1 MHIIPVIDVRH
12 GIAVR
17 AVAGDRA
24 NYRPLVTPL
33 ARMEGATVP
42 GQTDPESNGLTGP
55 APLAI
60 ARAYR
65 HLYPFSTMYIADLDG
80 IEGRGANAGLG
91 PSLAASLPDVEFWI
105 DAGDA
110 TDRATNGSVTIIGSE
125 ALGEP
130 DVQRP
135 IPQSAV
141 LSLDFR
147 GSDFIGPPALLRRP
161 DLWPERVIVMTL
173 ARVGSDGGPDLER
186 IAQIVQLAPHAR
198 VYAAGGIR
206 DVADLRSARD
216 AGAHGALIASAL
228 HAQKIKAD
236 DLQEII
242 GP

>member
-1 MHIIPVIDVRH
+1 MDIIPVIDIRH

-24 NYRPLVTPL
+24 NYQPLVTPL
-33 ARMEGATVP
+33 VRMDGAAVS
-42 GQTDPESNGLTGP
+42 GQTDPKLNGPRGP

-65 HLYPFSTMYIADLDG
+65 HLYPFSTIYIADLDG
-80 IEGRGANAGLG
+80 IEGRVANAGLG
-91 PSLAASLPDVEFWI
+91 SSLAAALPGVEFWI
-105 DAGDA
+105 DSGDA
-110 TDRATNGSVTIIGSE
+110 TDRATHGSVTIIGSE
-125 ALGEP
+125 TLGEP

-147 GSDFIGPPALLRRP
+147 GDDFIGPLALLWRP

-206 DVADLRSARD
+206 DVTDLRSARN

-228 HAQKIKAD
+228 HGQKIKAD

-242 GP
+242 GL